1 MNIKINKQL
10 SPGVE
15 GDITDVLD
23 NYGESLIQGD
33 NSPATER
40 QQQAPFNIT
49 EEGPVKKDMPIQPQ
63 RAEVLNLENVN
74 NEPLGI
80 ETEFETQ
87 QYNPQNFD
95 SLDDLENGIDVTIDS
110 HNLTPEEVEAKKKTA
125 EREAKIK
132 AWEEFQ
138 PFIET
143 DPFVQ
148 SYIEWKKAGGTSFSE
163 FVESVTGDD
172 LSKLSEEDIF
182 SFAVRNID
190 GITDDD
196 EAEMALNDYLMMP
209 DNLRA
214 KTKKQILQAA
224 DSVRVERVKQLGLDI
239 RKTEE
244 IKREHQQKGH
254 VELGSFLKKVEGK
267 SYNGLVITPEMNA
280 KIKDKVVKDFAYYDT
295 REGYKVKESWDY
307 HFWKMYAKDVI
318 NVNASQKLNAGR
330 EEVLESVIR
339 PSADTIPRNNSMA
352 SRSQDDE
359 EYRRASSDFANERLG

>member
-10 SPGVE
+10 SPTPE

-23 NYGESLIQGD
+23 NYGDSLIQRD
-33 NSPATER
+33 NNPGNPP
-40 QQQAPFNIT
+40 QQQNPIVIA
-49 EEGPVKKDMPIQPQ
+49 EEGPIKKDVPVQPQ
-63 RAEVLNLENVN
+63 KPEALNLDNVN
-74 NEPLGI
+74 NEPANI
-80 ETEFETQ
+80 ETVFDNKQ
-87 QYNPQNFD
+87 QSPQNFN
-95 SLDDLENGIDVTIDS
+95 SLDDLEKGIEGDIIDD
-110 HNLTPEEVEAKKKTA
+110 NLTPEEKEAKKKAA
-125 EREAKIK
+125 EREAKVK
-132 AWEEFQ
+132 AWEQFQ

-172 LSKLSEEDIF
+172 LSKLSEEQIF
-182 SFAVRNID
+182 AFAVKNID
-190 GITDDD
+190 GITDEA
-196 EAEMALNDYLMMP
+196 EAEMAVSDYLMMP

-214 KTKKQILQAA
+214 KHKKQILQAA
-224 DSVRVERVKQLGLDI
+224 ESVRVERVKQLGLDI

-244 IKREHQQKGH
+244 IKREHQQQGH
-254 VELGSFLKKVEGK
+254 AELGSFLKKVEGK

-280 KIKDKVVKDFAYYDT
+280 KIREKVIKDFAYYDPQN
-295 REGYKVKESWDY
+295 GYKVKESWDY

-359 EYRRASSDFANERLG
+359 EYRRASSEFANERTG